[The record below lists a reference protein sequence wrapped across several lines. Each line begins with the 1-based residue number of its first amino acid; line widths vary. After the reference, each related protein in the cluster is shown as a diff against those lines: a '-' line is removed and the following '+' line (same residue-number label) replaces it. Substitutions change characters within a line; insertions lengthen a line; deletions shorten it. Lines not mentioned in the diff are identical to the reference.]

1 MVGRAKIAVIGAGNV
16 GATCA
21 LWIVSQQLGDVV
33 LVDIPQMQNATRG
46 KALDLYECAPV
57 RRFDCTV
64 TGTAD
69 YADIAGADVVVLTA
83 GVPRK
88 PGMSR
93 DDLIKTNV
101 AIVRSVSEQIAAHA
115 PGSIVIVVSNPLDAM
130 VYTAWKVTGFPTN
143 RIVGQA
149 GCLDMARFK
158 AFIAEETGFSVE
170 DINTLLLGGH
180 GDDMVPLPR
189 FTNIAGTWDDHFPLV
204 VWQTGSGTQSNMNV
218 NEVLSNRAIALA
230 GGVLGSKDPV
240 HPNDHVN
247 LSQSSNDTFPT
258 AMHIA
263 AVTAL
268 HERLLPA
275 LRDLGAALAAKSR
288 EFADVVKIGRT
299 HLMDAV
305 PLTLGQEFSGY
316 TVQVERGAG
325 RVAATVPALLE
336 LALGGTA
343 VGTGLNS
350 HPRFAQRVAAVIAQL
365 TGHPFVTAPNKFE
378 ALAAHDAIVQ
388 TSGALK
394 TTAAA
399 LMKVAND
406 VRWMAS
412 GPRSGIGELTIPPN
426 EPGSSIM
433 PGKVNPTQSEALTMV
448 AVQVLGNDAAIGFA
462 GASGNFELNVYK
474 PVLIYNLLQSI
485 GLLADAAASFRR
497 HCVSGIGADRQRIAE
512 LVGNSLMLVTA
523 LTPYI
528 GYDKAAEIAKHAHA
542 EGATLREVA
551 LELGYVSGEQFDA
564 WVQPQRMTRPGG

>member
-189 FTNIAGTWDDHFPLV
+189 FTNIAGIPVTEFMSEQRLDELV
-204 VWQTGSGTQSNMNV
+204 ERAKQGGGEIVALLGTS
-218 NEVLSNRAIALA
+218 AYYAPA
-230 GGVLGSKDPV
+230 
-240 HPNDHVN
+240 
-247 LSQSSNDTFPT
+247 
-258 AMHIA
+258 A
-263 AVTAL
+263 AVTQMV
-268 HERLLPA
+268 ESIVRDKKRILPCA
-275 LRDLGAALAAKSR
+275 GYCDGQYGIDGLYVGVPCVLGAGGLERILEVHLEPGEQDLLTASAGHVR
-288 EFADVVKIGRT
+288 ELVEVVQRQY
-299 HLMDAV
+299 
-305 PLTLGQEFSGY
+305 P
-316 TVQVERGAG
+316 
-325 RVAATVPALLE
+325 E
-336 LALGGTA
+336 LA
-343 VGTGLNS
+343 
-350 HPRFAQRVAAVIAQL
+350 
-365 TGHPFVTAPNKFE
+365 
-378 ALAAHDAIVQ
+378 
-388 TSGALK
+388 
-394 TTAAA
+394 
-399 LMKVAND
+399 
-406 VRWMAS
+406 
-412 GPRSGIGELTIPPN
+412 
-426 EPGSSIM
+426 
-433 PGKVNPTQSEALTMV
+433 
-448 AVQVLGNDAAIGFA
+448 
-462 GASGNFELNVYK
+462 
-474 PVLIYNLLQSI
+474 
-485 GLLADAAASFRR
+485 
-497 HCVSGIGADRQRIAE
+497 
-512 LVGNSLMLVTA
+512 
-523 LTPYI
+523 
-528 GYDKAAEIAKHAHA
+528 
-542 EGATLREVA
+542 
-551 LELGYVSGEQFDA
+551 
-564 WVQPQRMTRPGG
+564 

>member
-189 FTNIAGTWDDHFPLV
+189 FTNIAGIPVTEFMSEQRLDELV
-204 VWQTGSGTQSNMNV
+204 ERAKQGGGEIVALLGTS
-218 NEVLSNRAIALA
+218 AYYAPA
-230 GGVLGSKDPV
+230 
-240 HPNDHVN
+240 
-247 LSQSSNDTFPT
+247 
-258 AMHIA
+258 A
-263 AVTAL
+263 AVTQMV
-268 HERLLPA
+268 ESIVRDKKRILPCA
-275 LRDLGAALAAKSR
+275 GYCDGQYGIDGLYVGVPCVLGAGGMERILEVHLEPGEQDLLTASAGHVR
-288 EFADVVKIGRT
+288 ELVEVVQRQY
-299 HLMDAV
+299 
-305 PLTLGQEFSGY
+305 P
-316 TVQVERGAG
+316 
-325 RVAATVPALLE
+325 E
-336 LALGGTA
+336 LA
-343 VGTGLNS
+343 
-350 HPRFAQRVAAVIAQL
+350 
-365 TGHPFVTAPNKFE
+365 
-378 ALAAHDAIVQ
+378 
-388 TSGALK
+388 
-394 TTAAA
+394 
-399 LMKVAND
+399 
-406 VRWMAS
+406 
-412 GPRSGIGELTIPPN
+412 
-426 EPGSSIM
+426 
-433 PGKVNPTQSEALTMV
+433 
-448 AVQVLGNDAAIGFA
+448 
-462 GASGNFELNVYK
+462 
-474 PVLIYNLLQSI
+474 
-485 GLLADAAASFRR
+485 
-497 HCVSGIGADRQRIAE
+497 
-512 LVGNSLMLVTA
+512 
-523 LTPYI
+523 
-528 GYDKAAEIAKHAHA
+528 
-542 EGATLREVA
+542 
-551 LELGYVSGEQFDA
+551 
-564 WVQPQRMTRPGG
+564 